1 MKKGTKTRIVKEL
14 EILAMLPTPLTE
26 QETENDANEAV
37 QASKHDD
44 PEIPKEMCEK
54 PQKPKRIPTEAQK
67 EAMARG
73 RETIAKN
80 REAKRLAKEAEE
92 QQKKKELESK
102 IVQKAISIKKKEMK
116 ASLLLDEISDDETPI
131 EEIKAKI
138 KAKASAPAPVKAVQ
152 KQPQQKEA
160 PPPSPRPVP
169 TTPRFIFV

>member
-26 QETENDANEAV
+26 QETENDAHEAI
-37 QASKHDD
+37 QASKQEDTET
-44 PEIPKEMCEK
+44 PNTLCEK
-54 PQKPKRIPTEAQK
+54 PPKPKRQATEAQK

-80 REAKRLAKEAEE
+80 REAKRQEKEALE
-92 QQKKKELESK
+92 QQRKKELESK

-138 KAKASAPAPVKAVQ
+138 KAKAPAPVKAVQ

-169 TTPRFIFV
+169 VRPSFIFV

>member
-1 MKKGTKTRIVKEL
+1 MYMKKGTKTRIVKEL

-44 PEIPKEMCEK
+44 TEIPKEMCEK

-73 RETIAKN
+73 RETVARN
-80 REAKRLAKEAEE
+80 REARRLEKEAEE

-138 KAKASAPAPVKAVQ
+138 KAKAPAPIKAVQ

-169 TTPRFIFV
+169 TAPRFIFV